1 MGEHILVAAN
11 VCGQARPLDEFVA
24 APQRAEHT
32 GCLPGTANSGR
43 KEGGR
48 PDRHCLLAGLAVG
61 QARRAQLRR
70 IWSRYAGL
78 LAGPVKLGPR
88 PPSRRL
94 MPRFGTGSPGQ
105 DSSGLRQ
112 GSGRGRRPTD
122 LTREAM
128 RTSRVLCYPIC
139 YRTR

>member
-1 MGEHILVAAN
+1 MNLWRRPS
-11 VCGQARPLDEFVA
+11 GQNIRAVFLAR
-24 APQRAEHT
+24 QIRA
-32 GCLPGTANSGR
+32 
-43 KEGGR
+43 
-48 PDRHCLLAGLAVG
+48 
-61 QARRAQLRR
+61 ARRVGAPTGTVFSPVLLLGRYGGTWLSAQLRR

-112 GSGRGRRPTD
+112 GSGRGRG
-122 LTREAM
+122 
-128 RTSRVLCYPIC
+128 
-139 YRTR
+139 